1 MFDKIMLATDFS
13 PCAEQMW
20 GSLEEFRKLGTK
32 EVILM
37 HAVPLTPPARFVDKA
52 QEMLEDRK
60 QEVEGMGF
68 SAKIMVQVG
77 QAPQEIN
84 DVAVK
89 EQVDLVLVGAKGE
102 NRIRDMFLG
111 NTVRDLI
118 RTAKKPILVEKFK
131 NTRGKWTAVCPR
143 KFDRVLLPVDFS
155 EASMRVF
162 SLVRDKFAGH
172 IKEVILVHVV
182 DSGHTEEVLEAQRA
196 EAGDRL
202 KAMRQNLEDA
212 GIMTFM
218 RIRAGIPSQ
227 HIINAAKEEA
237 VTLVMLSTRGAGNI
251 AELLLGS
258 TAENVVR
265 KAARPVLL
273 FPGRQV

>member
-1 MFDKIMLATDFS
+1 MFNKIMLATDFS

-20 GSLEEFRKLGTK
+20 GSLEEFHKLGTK

-52 QEMLEDRK
+52 QEMLEGRK

-131 NTRGKWTAVCPR
+131 NTRGKWTAVCPQ

-162 SLVRDKFAGH
+162 SLVRDRLAGY
-172 IKEVILVHVV
+172 IKEAILVHVV
-182 DSGHTEEVLEAQRA
+182 DSGHTEELLEAQRA

-212 GIMTFM
+212 GIRTFV
-218 RIRAGIPSQ
+218 RIRVGIPSQ

-237 VTLVMLSTRGAGNI
+237 VTLLMLSTRGAGNI

-265 KAARPVLL
+265 KSARPVLL
-273 FPGRQV
+273 FPGRKL